1 LLKGHG
7 VVAGRRI
14 VVAGTGPFL
23 LPVATGLAGAGTR
36 VVGVFE
42 AGHPVRM
49 VRHLPVPGAKLWEA
63 AGYAARLARHRIP
76 YRTGHRVVAA
86 HGDAEVTSVS
96 VRGPSGAIRRWECD
110 TLAVGYGFVPAIELP
125 LLLGCATHLDAD
137 TNLVVTVDG
146 EQRTSVA
153 DVYAA
158 GEITGVG
165 GVDLALVEG
174 TIAGAAAAGVGVPD
188 GLVHRRARLR
198 RFAAALHAVYP
209 VPAGWM
215 DALTGDTVVC
225 RCEEV
230 RFGAVRAALTE
241 LGATEARTVKALCR
255 TGMGWCQG
263 RMCGFAVACLTAA
276 AQERPVAAADVEPFA
291 NRPIVAPVTLG
302 ELAAGMIE

>member
-1 LLKGHG
+1 
-7 VVAGRRI
+7 
-14 VVAGTGPFL
+14 
-23 LPVATGLAGAGTR
+23 
-36 VVGVFE
+36 
-42 AGHPVRM
+42 
-49 VRHLPVPGAKLWEA
+49 
-63 AGYAARLARHRIP
+63 
-76 YRTGHRVVAA
+76 
-86 HGDAEVTSVS
+86 
-96 VRGPSGAIRRWECD
+96 
-110 TLAVGYGFVPAIELP
+110 
-125 LLLGCATHLDAD
+125 
-137 TNLVVTVDG
+137 VTVDND
-146 EQRTSVA
+146 QRTSVA

-209 VPAGWM
+209 VPAGWV
-215 DALTGDTVVC
+215 DALTEDTVIC

-230 RFGAVRAALTE
+230 RFGGVRAALTD

-276 AQERPVAAADVEPFA
+276 EQGRPIAAADVEAFA
-291 NRPIVAPVTLG
+291 NRPIIAPVTLG